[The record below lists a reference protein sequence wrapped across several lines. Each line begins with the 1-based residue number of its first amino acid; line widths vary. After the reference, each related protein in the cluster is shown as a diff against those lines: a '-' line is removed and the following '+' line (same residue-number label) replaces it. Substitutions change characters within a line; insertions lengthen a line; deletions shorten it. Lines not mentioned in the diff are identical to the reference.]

1 VLPVSNISR
10 VSVLKR
16 GDMEKFEDRIPL
28 CPQCD
33 REYTFTI
40 TKHEIEAG
48 HKAKVAPVR
57 KKMMQGT

>member
-1 VLPVSNISR
+1 M
-10 VSVLKR
+10 LKR

-28 CPQCD
+28 CRQCRQYD

-40 TKHEIEAG
+40 TKREIEAG

>member
-1 VLPVSNISR
+1 M
-10 VSVLKR
+10 LKR